1 MNDTARSAPARLEI
15 HVESDGSWPAGIDAG
30 LARSAAEALA
40 ATIDL
45 AGEASLLL
53 GDDSQIRALNA
64 RYRQFDKPTNVLSF
78 PAGPGSPQAYLGDI
92 ILARET
98 VCREAEEAGKP
109 LADHVAHLIVH
120 GLLHL
125 AGYDHETDREADEM
139 EALEREILA
148 RLDIGDPYA
157 ESEAEER

>member
-1 MNDTARSAPARLEI
+1 M
-15 HVESDGSWPAGIDAG
+15 
-30 LARSAAEALA
+30 
-40 ATIDL
+40 
-45 AGEASLLL
+45 
-53 GDDSQIRALNA
+53 
-64 RYRQFDKPTNVLSF
+64 
-78 PAGPGSPQAYLGDI
+78 
-92 ILARET
+92 
-98 VCREAEEAGKP
+98 CREAEEAGKP